1 MERHE
6 FNLTE
11 DGKLQGFQWTDYAM
25 FGGMLTA
32 SLAIGVYYAFK
43 NKHKANDEFLLG
55 GRSMSCGPVS
65 LSLVASYVSAIMVVG
80 GPAESYYHNVGWW
93 VSVSG
98 PLSLPIVAVV
108 FMPFFYN
115 LRITSVYQYLEM
127 RYESK
132 WVRRLASGFFV
143 LQTLLYEAV
152 AIYAPALSLAATTNF
167 PVWASI
173 LIVAVIASVYTAIG
187 GMKAVVWTDV
197 MQLVIILGGLVAIVV
212 KGSIDVGGFNTVWQI
227 ALQHNRTGSD
237 IIKIGFD
244 LYERH
249 TVANIVTGAILSS
262 LCTFA
267 CSQTAV
273 QRYSSMKSLT
283 HAHLSLLLAMP
294 CYFVLYSLAAFA
306 GLVLFA
312 TYEGCDPLAAGL
324 ITKKDQILPF
334 FVMDRLST
342 IPGLPGLFV
351 ACIFSGAL
359 STISSA
365 VSSQAAVTWEDWLS
379 DQPCCVALSPTQQ
392 AFYTKLIA
400 LCYGTLAVGL
410 AFSAGNLGG
419 LIQMAH
425 AFVGSVSGP
434 LLSVFVMALFMPFS
448 NPMGCGVGL
457 VLGTCAPLVI
467 NIGASGLGLSPQ
479 LLPTST
485 DSCPTHLT
493 DIPPPPPPPLS
504 VHDLEYPEKLLGLSY
519 KHTVTLGF
527 TVAITFGVLVSL
539 ITGRTRGRR
548 VKRSLVHPWVRWT
561 LPDDDEL
568 NVRTT
573 KYSHN
578 NPAMTTD
585 SSSL

>member
-1 MERHE
+1 
-6 FNLTE
+6 
-11 DGKLQGFQWTDYAM
+11 
-25 FGGMLTA
+25 
-32 SLAIGVYYAFK
+32 
-43 NKHKANDEFLLG
+43 
-55 GRSMSCGPVS
+55 
-65 LSLVASYVSAIMVVG
+65 
-80 GPAESYYHNVGWW
+80 
-93 VSVSG
+93 
-98 PLSLPIVAVV
+98 
-108 FMPFFYN
+108 
-115 LRITSVYQYLEM
+115 
-127 RYESK
+127 
-132 WVRRLASGFFV
+132 
-143 LQTLLYEAV
+143 
-152 AIYAPALSLAATTNF
+152 
-167 PVWASI
+167 
-173 LIVAVIASVYTAIG
+173 
-187 GMKAVVWTDV
+187 
-197 MQLVIILGGLVAIVV
+197 
-212 KGSIDVGGFNTVWQI
+212 
-227 ALQHNRTGSD
+227 
-237 IIKIGFD
+237 
-244 LYERH
+244 
-249 TVANIVTGAILSS
+249 
-262 LCTFA
+262 
-267 CSQTAV
+267 
-273 QRYSSMKSLT
+273 MKSLT

-334 FVMDRLST
+334 FVMDRLSS

-379 DQPCCVALSPTQQ
+379 DHPCCVALSPTQQ

-400 LCYGTLAVGL
+400 LAYGTLAVGL

-448 NPMGCGVGL
+448 NPIGCGVGL
-457 VLGTCAPLVI
+457 VLGTCAPLVV
-467 NIGASGLGLSPQ
+467 NIGASGLGLSPP

-485 DSCPTHLT
+485 DSCPADLT

-527 TVAITFGVLVSL
+527 VVAITFGVLVSL

-561 LPDDDEL
+561 LPDEEEL
-568 NVRTT
+568 NILGYVYWAVSSVGLGGKRTLTPRGNPEASDRPLHCCQVST
-573 KYSHN
+573 KTINFQPNNQPASHSSTTTTTTTTTLTTTTSSASFKMSSPAGG
-578 NPAMTTD
+578 NPTQVAGVGVCQVCKNGHIKKDFTCCGILLGICCFPIGLVCCWLMREPKCD
-585 SSSL
+585 VCGAKANA